1 MKSDVVFTVL
11 IADDHAIVRDG
22 LRMLLECRDDFSV
35 VGEAEDGREVIRQA
49 RESCPDVVVMD
60 IAMPELNGIEATR
73 LLIDVCPNTRVVIL
87 SMHGNK
93 EHIFRALKAGV
104 RGYLLKRSAGP
115 ELISALQAVCR
126 GRRYLSRQITDVVID
141 DYVDTGSGVPGKDP
155 LAALSIREREV
166 LQLVAEGHNNAT
178 IAAKTHLSPQ
188 SVHTYRS
195 RVMHK
200 LGVHSTAAL
209 IKFAV
214 QHTIT
219 PEE

>member
-1 MKSDVVFTVL
+1 MNSDVVFTVL

-22 LRMLLECRDDFSV
+22 LHMLLEDRDDFSV

-73 LLIDVCPNTRVVIL
+73 MLIDVCPNTRVVIL
-87 SMHGNK
+87 SMHGTK
-93 EHIFRALKAGV
+93 EHVFRALKAGA

-141 DYVDTGSGVPGKDP
+141 DYVDTGSGVPDKDP

-166 LQLVAEGHNNAT
+166 LQLVAEGHDNAT
-178 IAAKTHLSPQ
+178 IAAKMHLSPQ

>member
-73 LLIDVCPNTRVVIL
+73 MLIDVCPNTRVVIL
-87 SMHGNK
+87 SMHGTK
-93 EHIFRALKAGV
+93 EHVFRALKAGA

-126 GRRYLSRQITDVVID
+126 GRRYLSRQITEIVID
-141 DYVDTGSGVPGKDP
+141 DYVDTGSRVPEKDP

-166 LQLVAEGHNNAT
+166 LQLVAEGHGNAT
-178 IAAKTHLSPQ
+178 IAAKMHLSPK

-209 IKFAV
+209 FKFAA

-219 PEE
+219 PKE

>member
-22 LRMLLECRDDFSV
+22 LHMLLEDRDDFSV

-73 LLIDVCPNTRVVIL
+73 MLIDVCPNTQVVIL
-87 SMHGNK
+87 SMYGTK
-93 EHIFRALKAGV
+93 EHVFRALKAGA

-141 DYVDTGSGVPGKDP
+141 DYVDTGSGVPDKDP

-166 LQLVAEGHNNAT
+166 LQLVAEGHDNAT
-178 IAAKTHLSPQ
+178 IAAKMHLSPQ

>member
-22 LRMLLECRDDFSV
+22 LHMLLEDRDDFSV

-73 LLIDVCPNTRVVIL
+73 MLIDVCPNTRVVIL
-87 SMHGNK
+87 SMHGTK
-93 EHIFRALKAGV
+93 EHVFRALKAGA

-141 DYVDTGSGVPGKDP
+141 DYVDTGSGVPDKDP

-166 LQLVAEGHNNAT
+166 LQLVAEGHDNAT
-178 IAAKTHLSPQ
+178 IAAKMHLSPQ